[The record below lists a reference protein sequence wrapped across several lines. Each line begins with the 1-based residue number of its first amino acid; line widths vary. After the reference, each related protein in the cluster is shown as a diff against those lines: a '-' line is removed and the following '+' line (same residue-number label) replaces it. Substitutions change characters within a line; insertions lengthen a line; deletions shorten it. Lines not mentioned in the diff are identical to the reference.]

1 MTDSGLIVTSWYE
14 NPPAIV
20 RIFIC
25 RALACSSALA
35 RLPDQL
41 VLERI
46 DEPVE
51 KAFTILKP
59 RGWEVEGGI
68 TRWDPVAMGGAANA
82 IEAKIDFA
90 LKSDPS
96 GTIMIHWLPDIYFV
110 DMTGS
115 MAAGM
120 FPEGSFYNGMPVL
133 HKMDAPTF
141 LQSHVAPYLH
151 PKPAS
156 SPSTAPRPLP
166 EIDKLCH
173 ETDLAKQ
180 LQSQYSAAVA
190 DFSYTENGV
199 RYRERAF
206 CIIQDMGPLHGRN
219 VEKPK
224 HRGGKGPRSYLS
236 GLGAPVS

>member
-1 MTDSGLIVTSWYE
+1 MYCTGL
-14 NPPAIV
+14 
-20 RIFIC
+20 
-25 RALACSSALA
+25 LSALA
-35 RLPDQL
+35 KLPDQL

-59 RGWEVEGGI
+59 RGWKMEGGI
-68 TRWDPVAMGGAANA
+68 TRWDPVTMGGAANA

-141 LQSHVAPYLH
+141 LESHVAPYLH
-151 PKPAS
+151 PTCS
-156 SPSTAPRPLP
+156 SPWTAPRPLP
-166 EIDKLCH
+166 EIVKLCY
-173 ETDLAKQ
+173 ETDLAKE
-180 LQSQYSAAVA
+180 LQSQYSSAVA

-224 HRGGKGPRSYLS
+224 HGGGKGPGSFLS
-236 GLGAPVS
+236 GMGGPVS